1 MEYAVV
7 AIKRIFKDI
16 IDCLLKGKRDT
27 KMFKSNLLVKRNRK
41 YWSSKD
47 IDCLLKGKRNTKM
60 FKNDLSRGTEI
71 TNRNGLLLLCFKR
84 KLPEPF
90 SREKIPKVRIWTKN
104 LPTCSREFWSVP
116 EDEMVHSG
124 DAFPCSGSHSRP
136 LYNWNTVA
144 TFCTVNWKLSVY

>member
-1 MEYAVV
+1 MV

-27 KMFKSNLLVKRNRK
+27 KMFKSNLFVKRNRN

-71 TNRNGLLLLCFKR
+71 TNRNGLLLLCFKGNS
-84 KLPEPF
+84 P
-90 SREKIPKVRIWTKN
+90 SRSLGKKYQR
-104 LPTCSREFWSVP
+104 
-116 EDEMVHSG
+116 
-124 DAFPCSGSHSRP
+124 SGSGLRICLH
-136 LYNWNTVA
+136 VA
-144 TFCTVNWKLSVY
+144 ETNSGQFRKMKWCIPGMHFPVLEATHGHYITEILSQRFAR